1 MSAQNNFGQAQFAQG
16 KILRAEAVFAA
27 VVESAPE
34 NLIALE
40 RLLTLRLWL
49 AGRNA
54 ALPLGDRLL
63 ALEPKMIDEAGQ
75 QLNGVILLGQLEQ
88 AEAVYL
94 ATLKAPWYA
103 ENSKR
108 DAQAVARLHMSG
120 ALVAWRQERH
130 EEAVARLDKITDVSD
145 DIADLRTQCIFF
157 RMTANTPEWTIGQLT
172 QWWPIAHILSLH
184 PEKLVNDGDLFT
196 RWQAPMPHP
205 DYLVAIALNGGKAA
219 RSLAIAAL
227 QFQAQSAESD
237 QSAARLAMIELLQLP
252 CGPDAVRGALHLRLT
267 EIGLLEKDTPIMLLV
282 GGKITEARPREFTVH
297 AGALEEETVLNAADH
312 RIYGEAIKLI
322 NRGQSA
328 KARQLMEKLLPR
340 YPDYPRVL
348 TAVAVLREAG
358 GEPVEQWAPL
368 IRHAAEIDPDYF
380 FARTALVTL
389 LATEGKVDKARAL
402 LAPLLK
408 LKEMHSSEWRS
419 LILAQIQLA
428 KANADLPTITRLNA
442 MLHDCNKRFG

>member
-205 DYLVAIALNGGKAA
+205 DYLVAIALNGG
-219 RSLAIAAL
+219 
-227 QFQAQSAESD
+227 
-237 QSAARLAMIELLQLP
+237 
-252 CGPDAVRGALHLRLT
+252 
-267 EIGLLEKDTPIMLLV
+267 
-282 GGKITEARPREFTVH
+282 
-297 AGALEEETVLNAADH
+297 
-312 RIYGEAIKLI
+312 
-322 NRGQSA
+322 
-328 KARQLMEKLLPR
+328 
-340 YPDYPRVL
+340 
-348 TAVAVLREAG
+348 
-358 GEPVEQWAPL
+358 
-368 IRHAAEIDPDYF
+368 
-380 FARTALVTL
+380 
-389 LATEGKVDKARAL
+389 
-402 LAPLLK
+402 
-408 LKEMHSSEWRS
+408 
-419 LILAQIQLA
+419 
-428 KANADLPTITRLNA
+428 
-442 MLHDCNKRFG
+442 